1 MDRSGRICGVQRSGG
16 GVPKLAV
23 ASAELTT
30 TGLAGDVQSNRKYHG
45 GPERALC
52 LFSAEVIAALQA
64 QGHPISAGAAGENL
78 TIAGLEWVA
87 LMPGTT
93 LRVGAQAVIQIAS
106 YTTPCSKIAGCFQDR
121 DPRRV
126 SQDLHP
132 GWSRLYAR
140 VLTVGT
146 VAIGDAVTVVMD

>member
-1 MDRSGRICGVQRSGG
+1 MDRVGRISGVQRSGG

-30 TGLAGDVQSNRKYHG
+30 IGLAGDVQTNRKYHG

-64 QGHPISAGAAGENL
+64 QGHPITAGATGENL
-78 TIAGLEWVA
+78 TIAGLEWPA
-87 LMPGTT
+87 LVPGTT
-93 LRVGAQAVIQIAS
+93 LRIGAQAVIQIAS

-121 DPRRV
+121 DPSRLR
-126 SQDLHP
+126 QDLHP
-132 GWSRLYAR
+132 GSSRLYAR
-140 VLTVGT
+140 VLTTGVVAVG
-146 VAIGDAVTVVMD
+146 DEVVVVGG